1 MFLNREKELNALRS
15 WFKSGKAQL
24 IIIYGRRRVGK
35 TFLIRRFFKEVNGI
49 YFLVSRL
56 DKQGVLKEF
65 SRLLVD
71 SGLVKYEPKLS
82 DFSDL
87 YRLLGDLSLD
97 RRLVVA
103 IDEFQR
109 LLEADPS
116 SLTLLQEAWD
126 EYLGKSRIMLIL
138 LGSAVGTIERVG
150 LSYSS
155 PIYGRRT
162 GQIKLDP
169 FPYRYARLFLDKYPI
184 EDKVRGYAVFGGTP
198 AYLSLID
205 QNLPLIENIKLKI
218 LSKTSPLFEEPYI
231 ILSQETREPLKYM
244 TILQAMEL
252 GSLTLGEIADNS
264 GISSNDL
271 PKYLKTLISELNIV
285 KREYPIFEREK
296 RGRARYFI
304 SDNFFRFWFRYVWR
318 NINLLEIG
326 DVETVSRKIVE
337 SIDEYVGRVFE
348 EVCIEHFLW
357 MASSKLISIT
367 DFGKW
372 WRRDIEFDGVAVNSR
387 ENIVYFIE
395 AKWSSKPIGREVLLN
410 LIRRSTE
417 FPWNLGRRREIY
429 VIYSRSGFTFEKEE
443 GTILIDLRKLDKDF
457 ESRNLR
463 NTSIVNID
471 DCCCT
476 PIHS

>member
-1 MFLNREKELNALRS
+1 MFLRNMFLNRESELNKLRS
-15 WFKSGKAQL
+15 WFKNNNAQL

-35 TFLIRRFFKEVNGI
+35 TFLIKKFFEEVNGI

-56 DKQGVLKEF
+56 DKRGTLKSF

-71 SGLVKYEPKLS
+71 KELVKYEPNIN
-82 DFSDL
+82 DFNDL

-109 LLEADPS
+109 LLEVDPS

-126 EYLGKSRIMLIL
+126 EYLSKSKIMLIL
-138 LGSAVGTIERVG
+138 LGSAVGTVERIG

-162 GQIKLDP
+162 GQIKLNP
-169 FPYRYARLFLDKYPI
+169 LPYKYAKLFLNKYSL
-184 EDKVRGYAVFGGTP
+184 EDRVRGYAVFGGTP

-205 QNLPLIENIKLKI
+205 QNLSLIENIKLKI

-244 TILQAMEL
+244 TILQAIEL
-252 GSLTLGEIADNS
+252 GAPTLGEIASYS
-264 GISSNDL
+264 GMSSNDL
-271 PKYLKTLISELNIV
+271 PKYLKVLVDELNIV

-296 RGRARYFI
+296 RGKTRYYI

-318 NINLLEIG
+318 NINLLEIE
-326 DVETVSRKIVE
+326 DIETVSRKIVE
-337 SIDEYVGRVFE
+337 SIDEYVSRVFE
-348 EVCIEHFLW
+348 GVCMEHFLW
-357 MASSKLISIT
+357 MVSSKLISIT

-372 WRRDIEFDGVAVNSR
+372 WRKDVEFDGVAVNSR

-395 AKWSSKPIGREVLLN
+395 AKWSSKPIGKEVLLD
-410 LIRRSTE
+410 LVRRSAE
-417 FPWNLGRRREIY
+417 FPWNPEKRKEIY
-429 VIYSRSGFTFEKEE
+429 VIYSRSGFTFEEE
-443 GTILIDLRKLDKDF
+443 EETILIDLKKLDKDL
-457 ESRNLR
+457 EGQN
-463 NTSIVNID
+463 
-471 DCCCT
+471 
-476 PIHS
+476 PPQ